1 LRLTISAA
9 GSYRSAQG
17 SDIRTSCPQAREHVL
32 IHRILVSKAA
42 KGASENQTVPVLSPA
57 LAGLPLG

>member
-9 GSYRSAQG
+9 GSYRSAQD
-17 SDIRTSCPQAREHVL
+17 SDIRTSCLQQREHVL

-42 KGASENQTVPVLSPA
+42 KGASENQIVSGLSPA
-57 LAGLPLG
+57 LAGSPRG